1 MLIPFAAL
9 DFENVT
15 SSFNQVLEVF
25 IYIFES
31 VIEAFDWASDAIV
44 SFITVIASF
53 GNVPLLLPQVV
64 PSELVPVFTMLITV
78 SIGFAVLSFF
88 GSSVRS

>member
-1 MLIPFAAL
+1 MYISFAAL
-9 DFENVT
+9 GFENVT
-15 SSFNQVLEVF
+15 NTFNQVLEVF

-31 VIEAFDWASDAIV
+31 VIEAFNWASDAIV

-53 GNVPLLLPQVV
+53 GNIPLLLPVFV
-64 PSELVPVFTMLITV
+64 PSELVPVFTLLITV